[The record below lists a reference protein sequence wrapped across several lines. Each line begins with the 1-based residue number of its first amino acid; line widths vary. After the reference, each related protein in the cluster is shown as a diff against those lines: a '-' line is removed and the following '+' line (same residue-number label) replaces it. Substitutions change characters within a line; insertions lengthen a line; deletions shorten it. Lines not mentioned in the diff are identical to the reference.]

1 MEPNRLTQQH
11 QRLDN
16 PVRMAMARRTLVYP
30 VLLQLD
36 RSALSVKDDL
46 CAPPARYRPSRR
58 LIPSH
63 VITLVRGHHA

>member
-16 PVRMAMARRTLVYP
+16 PVRMAMARRTPVYP
-30 VLLQLD
+30 ILLQLE

-46 CAPPARYRPSRR
+46 CAPPARYWPS
-58 LIPSH
+58 
-63 VITLVRGHHA
+63 